1 MAQKLP
7 TRREATVPHY
17 ATRIVGDVTDRW
29 TKKGREREMEA
40 LSANLSANAQE
51 GWRLHSLQFVP
62 VFGSFTQNQ
71 TGTILLAVYE
81 HE

>member
-1 MAQKLP
+1 
-7 TRREATVPHY
+7 
-17 ATRIVGDVTDRW
+17 
-29 TKKGREREMEA
+29 MEA
-40 LSANLSANAQE
+40 LSAAVSMNAQE

-62 VFGSFTQNQ
+62 VIGGISQKQ